1 MHLAHRWTGGVSV
14 LRHAALP
21 HSRDISS
28 RSCSDFFIFKE
39 EKLTV
44 SDETSDTEMID
55 EPAAGAADRCSAA
68 SDPYAAS
75 DSFVAMSAVVKLMAL
90 FSPQEQSNTVLQQH
104 AQQAQALDQQRAQ
117 AQRGSAMEEPQALHA
132 QQQQDKQK
140 QKAPRTEFA
149 QQAGGSVCNETH
161 ETVEDASGPRSAASS
176 GPLHTL
182 PCAST
187 KPSAFANFAGAPAPP
202 APNLRQAAA
211 VAASSPAAT
220 PRSSPSARPPSPP
233 TAPPA
238 ALLHQ
243 PAAAAAAAAPQAQ
256 PSIKVIEVRVVHEGF
271 YPPLKCT
278 QFKALLWKRTNSLML
293 LLQGLASTNVVR
305 PYVDSEMTPFPF
317 FKINGTEFSHLQI
330 VRPDFF
336 YKFMCDYIQ
345 ESSLY
350 KGEDLDKFLFAVF
363 NDLGFKSR
371 ATQRL
376 SQGKSAQA
384 SCRHKDLYYW
394 DLESHN
400 KKIRRSNSNWTSYR
414 HETRPEIVLNEI
426 ESTFPNHWFEFCL
439 QKSTHDEQTLVE
451 DMLQKLP
458 VSLSASVVSWPPPG
472 PSGGWQG
479 NGNDAFHPT
488 PNSVHPSSLSTL
500 SESAMVGA
508 APSVDVF
515 SAAAVPSLLVLF
527 GFFLTFFC
535 ATVHAHLVVL
545 KRLHRPLT
553 LLSRRGA
560 HAEKESESESA
571 SERESEER
579 GREQE
584 RDEGEGERER
594 ARESARP
601 SM

>member
-1 MHLAHRWTGGVSV
+1 MPERWQQSN
-14 LRHAALP
+14 
-21 HSRDISS
+21 
-28 RSCSDFFIFKE
+28 RSE
-39 EKLTV
+39 
-44 SDETSDTEMID
+44 SDTEMTD

-68 SDPYAAS
+68 SDPSAAS
-75 DSFVAMSAVVKLMAL
+75 DSFVALSAVVKLMAL
-90 FSPQEQSNTVLQQH
+90 FSPQEQSNTVVQQH

-132 QQQQDKQK
+132 QQQQGKQK

-149 QQAGGSVCNETH
+149 QQAGGCVSNETP
-161 ETVEDASGPRSAASS
+161 ETVEDAAGPPSAASS
-176 GPLHTL
+176 GPLHTW

-202 APNLRQAAA
+202 APNLRHAAA

-220 PRSSPSARPPSPP
+220 PRSALYAPPPSSPA
-233 TAPPA
+233 APPA
-238 ALLHQ
+238 APLHL
-243 PAAAAAAAAPQAQ
+243 PAAAAAPQAQ

-305 PYVDSEMTPFPF
+305 PYVVCKMPPFPF

-371 ATQRL
+371 ASQRL
-376 SQGKSAQA
+376 SQGKSAHA

-439 QKSTHDEQTLVE
+439 QKSTPNEQTLVG

-458 VSLSASVVSWPPPG
+458 VSLSASVVPRPLPG

-479 NGNDAFHPT
+479 NGNDAFQPT
-488 PNSVHPSSLSTL
+488 PNWVHPSSPSTL
-500 SESAMVGA
+500 SQSAMAGA

-515 SAAAVPSLLVLF
+515 SAAAVPSLLVPF
-527 GFFLTFFC
+527 GGFRHF
-535 ATVHAHLVVL
+535 
-545 KRLHRPLT
+545 
-553 LLSRRGA
+553 
-560 HAEKESESESA
+560 
-571 SERESEER
+571 
-579 GREQE
+579 
-584 RDEGEGERER
+584 
-594 ARESARP
+594 SARLC
-601 SM
+601 MHI